1 MDRRQ
6 ALAPGSKLIF
16 STKTGFEQYTI
27 LREIGRGG
35 SCIVYDATYSDTL
48 DNSKTVRIKECYP
61 HAVKVI
67 RLQDNSLQVD
77 QRDAERFTQR
87 KKYFRDAY
95 QLQHDL
101 FYSDSLM
108 NSITNTLNIHEAYG
122 TLYTVSTCIDSETLA
137 DHTCRSIHECIA
149 LSHSIS
155 LALQKIHQKGY
166 LYLDLKPE
174 NILTIRGTTE
184 LVHLFDFDSPVL
196 MSDLDKAV
204 QTGDYSFVRISYS
217 RGFASL
223 EQATGKFH
231 LLTESSDVYS
241 LGAILFW
248 LLWGR
253 VPTAFDCEPDNEY
266 NYEQMK
272 LPSDRYQDKLF
283 RALTDF
289 FHHTL
294 ASYPGDRYQHMEDA
308 SAQLEMMSALSNEME
323 PWLIS
328 TPLQLPA
335 FYVGRFSDQQALHA
349 LLHTP
354 GHQLFSLSGMGG
366 IGKSSMVR
374 VYLAAHRNEYDAVVW
389 MYDQGKGADIV
400 ADDTVVRV
408 NTVEKMKEESLP
420 DYLSRKTGRLR
431 DIVLTQHAL
440 AVVDNVEP
448 EHINDLQPLLEIG
461 WDLLFISREALPEG
475 FCPSLR
481 LAEMQSDELSDLFV
495 RYSHVELQTDQD
507 REDLALIIN
516 AISGHTLTVELLARQ
531 IARSYLSLHEAAQ
544 LVAHSGLKDLP
555 ADSIDYVRDS
565 RVQRIPLTAIL
576 DQLVELDH
584 FTDTEKQIMK
594 VLSLFDYQ
602 GIQIDLLRTL
612 LDSPDLTVINELESC
627 GWLTVNRKQVMLH
640 PLMLEYIRTWSWD
653 ENGIRG
659 ADTAM
664 KNLYQMIKPESGQ
677 TDADKQYVRN
687 YSELAKLLSVA
698 EQLIANTDYVS
709 APKQKLK
716 YRVLMDAPVDQDESV
731 LDRMLELLDNPV
743 FLDDGRILRIY
754 EWTAFLLNRLGRFP
768 EAFAQLEKMNDYLS
782 NHRSTFY
789 RSLYHRAMA
798 TVLHDS
804 DMYGNQAE
812 CQKHEDNAIFTA
824 RVSRHPEAKV
834 HLAACLLDKAQNLI
848 SVDMDDEQAWNLLQ
862 EAKRIVLRYTGEFE
876 DERYLYY
883 CISAMYAAKHNNIQ
897 EAEQQLAQATRIADL
912 GRDSDL
918 AYIDHLVDQ
927 AAWIYRAMGRYD
939 KAADVLK
946 EAVEICAQ
954 HADIKRYYYVMISTW
969 IFLDEIYNDAGEKEL
984 SDKAADEVRRLIHES
999 PWPIAEDDPLFMR

>member
-1 MDRRQ
+1 MDRRK
-6 ALAPGSKLIF
+6 ALVPGSKLTF
-16 STKTGFEQYTI
+16 SMNTGSEQYTI

-35 SCIVYDATYSDTL
+35 SCIVYDASYSDNL
-48 DNSKTVRIKECYP
+48 DNPKTVRIKECYP
-61 HAVKVI
+61 HAVKVT
-67 RLQDNSLQVD
+67 RVSDNSLQVD
-77 QRDAERFTQR
+77 QRDTERFAQR

-95 QLQHDL
+95 QLQHEL

-108 NSITNTLNIHEAYG
+108 NSITNSLNIHEAYG
-122 TLYTVSTCIDSETLA
+122 TLYTVSSCMDSETLA

-174 NILTIRGTTE
+174 NVLTIRDTTQ
-184 LVHLFDFDSPVL
+184 LVQLFDFDSPVL
-196 MSDLDKAV
+196 MSDLDKAI

-223 EQATGKFH
+223 EQATGKFNQ
-231 LLTESSDVYS
+231 LTESSDIYS
-241 LGAILFW
+241 LGAVLFW
-248 LLWGR
+248 LFWGR
-253 VPTAFDCEPDNEY
+253 VPTAFDCEPDVKFD
-266 NYEQMK
+266 YEQMK
-272 LPSDRYQDKLF
+272 FPSDRYQDRLF
-283 RALTDF
+283 RAMTDF

-294 ASYPGDRYQHMEDA
+294 ANYPGDRYQHMEDA
-308 SAQLEMMSALSNEME
+308 SAQLEVMSALSNEME

-328 TPLQLPA
+328 TPVQSPV
-335 FYVGRFSDQQALHA
+335 FFVGRSADQQALHD

-354 GHQLFSLSGMGG
+354 GHKLFSLSGMGG
-366 IGKSSMVR
+366 IGKSSLVR
-374 VYLAAHRNEYDAVVW
+374 AYLATHQNDYDAVVW
-389 MYDQGKGADIV
+389 MYDQDKGADIV
-400 ADDTVVRV
+400 ADDTAVRV

-431 DIVLTQHAL
+431 DIISNQHVLAII
-440 AVVDNVEP
+440 DNVEP
-448 EHINDLQPLLEIG
+448 DHINDLQPLSEIG

-475 FCPSLR
+475 LCPALR
-481 LAEMQSDELSDLFV
+481 LAEMRLDELTDLFV

-516 AISGHTLTVELLARQ
+516 AVFGHTLTVELLARQ
-531 IARSYLSLHEAAQ
+531 IAKSYLSLHEAAQ
-544 LVAHSGLKDLP
+544 LMEQSGLKNLP
-555 ADSIDYVRDS
+555 ANRIDYIRDS

-576 DQLVELDH
+576 DQLVELDQ

-602 GIQIDLLRTL
+602 GIQINLLRIL
-612 LDSPDLTVINELESC
+612 LNSPDLAVINELESC
-627 GWLTVNRKQVMLH
+627 GWLKVDHKQVMLH

-653 ENGIRG
+653 ENSIRG

-664 KNLYQMIKPESGQ
+664 KNLYQLIKPESGQ
-677 TDADKQYVRN
+677 ADADKQYVRD
-687 YSELAKLLSVA
+687 YSELAKLLFFA
-698 EQLIANTDYVS
+698 EQLISNTDYIS

-716 YRVLMDAPVDQDESV
+716 YRVLMDLPVDQDESV
-731 LDRMLELLDNPV
+731 LSGMLEMLDNPV
-743 FLDDGRILRIY
+743 FLDDGRILRMY

-768 EAFAQLEKMNDYLS
+768 EALAQLEKMNDYLS
-782 NHRSTFY
+782 THRSTFY

-804 DMYGNQAE
+804 DMYGNQTE

-824 RVSRHPEAKV
+824 RVSRHPEAKI

-848 SVDMDDEQAWNLLQ
+848 SVDIDDEQVWDLLQ
-862 EAKRIVLRYTGEFE
+862 EAKQIVLRYTGEFE

-883 CISAMYAAKHNNIQ
+883 CISAMHVAKHGNIE

-939 KAADVLK
+939 KAVEALK
-946 EAVEICAQ
+946 EAIEICAQ
-954 HADIKRYYYVMISTW
+954 HTDMNRYYRVMISTW
-969 IFLDEIYNDAGEKEL
+969 SFLDEIYDEAGEKEL
-984 SDKAADEVRRLIHES
+984 SEKAAAEVRRLIRES
-999 PWPIAEDDPLFMR
+999 PWPIAEDDPIFMR

>member
-6 ALAPGSKLIF
+6 ALVPGSKLMF
-16 STKTGFEQYTI
+16 STKTGSEQYTI
-27 LREIGRGG
+27 LCEIGRGG
-35 SCIVYDATYSDTL
+35 SCIVYDASYSDNL

-61 HAVKVI
+61 HAFRI
-67 RLQDNSLQVD
+67 TRLPDNSLQAE
-77 QRDAERFTQR
+77 QRDAERFAQR
-87 KKYFRDAY
+87 KKYIRDAY

-122 TLYTVSTCIDSETLA
+122 TVYIVSAGMDSETLA
-137 DHTCRSIHECIA
+137 DHTCESIHECIA
-149 LSHSIS
+149 LTHSIS
-155 LALQKIHQKGY
+155 LVLQKIHQKGY

-184 LVHLFDFDSPVL
+184 LVQLFDFNSPVL
-196 MSDLDKAV
+196 LSDLSKAI
-204 QTGDYSFVRISYS
+204 QAGDDSFIRISYS

-231 LLTESSDVYS
+231 QLTECSDVYS
-241 LGAILFW
+241 LGAVLFW
-248 LLWGR
+248 MLWGR
-253 VPTAFDCEPDNEY
+253 TPTAFDCEPDAEFD
-266 NYEQMK
+266 YEQMK
-272 LPSDRYQDKLF
+272 FPPDRYRDRLF
-283 RALTDF
+283 CALTDF

-308 SAQLEMMSALSNEME
+308 SVQLEKLSALSNEME

-328 TPLQLPA
+328 TPVQIPA
-335 FYVGRFSDQQALHA
+335 FFVGRSSDQEALHD

-366 IGKSSMVR
+366 IGKSSLVR
-374 VYLAAHRNEYDAVVW
+374 VYLAAHRNDYDAVVW
-389 MYDQGKGADIV
+389 MYDQGKGADII
-400 ADDTVVRV
+400 ADDTAVRI
-408 NTVEKMKEESLP
+408 NTVERMKEESIS
-420 DYLSRKTGRLR
+420 DYLDRKTSRLR
-431 DIVLTQHAL
+431 DIVSTQHIL

-448 EHINDLQPLLEIG
+448 DHINDLQLLSEIG
-461 WDLLFISREALPEG
+461 WDLLFISREDLPEG
-475 FCPSLR
+475 FSPSLR
-481 LAEMQSDELSDLFV
+481 LAEMQSDELSDLFI

-516 AISGHTLTVELLARQ
+516 AVSGHTLTVELLARQ
-531 IARSYLSLHEAAQ
+531 IAKSYLSLHEAAQ

-612 LDSPDLTVINELESC
+612 LNSPNLAVISELESC
-627 GWLTVNRKQVMLH
+627 GWLSVNHKQVMLH

-664 KNLYQMIKPESGQ
+664 KNLYLLIKPESGQ
-677 TDADKQYVRN
+677 ADADKQYVRN
-687 YSELAKLLSVA
+687 YSELVKLLFVA
-698 EQLIANTDYVS
+698 EQLIANTDYIS

-716 YRVLMDAPVDQDESV
+716 YRVLMDAPVDQDESA
-731 LDRMLELLDNPV
+731 LDRMLKLLDNPV
-743 FLDDGRILRIY
+743 FLDDGRILRMY
-754 EWTAFLLNRLGRFP
+754 EWTAFMLNRLGRFP
-768 EAFAQLEKMNDYLS
+768 EAFAQLEKMKAYLS
-782 NHRSTFY
+782 THRSTFY
-789 RSLYHRAMA
+789 LSLYHRAMA
-798 TVLHDS
+798 TVQHDS

-812 CQKHEDNAIFTA
+812 CQKHEDSAIFTA

-848 SVDMDDEQAWNLLQ
+848 SMNIDDEQAWSLLQ
-862 EAKRIVLRYTGEFE
+862 EAKKIVFRYTGEFE

-883 CISAMYAAKHNNIQ
+883 CISAMYAAKHGNI
-897 EAEQQLAQATRIADL
+897 EETEQQLAQATRIADL

-918 AYIDHLVDQ
+918 SYVDHLVDQ
-927 AAWIYRAMGRYD
+927 AAWIYRAMGRHD
-939 KAADVLK
+939 KAADALN
-946 EAVEICAQ
+946 EAIGICAQ

-969 IFLDEIYNDAGEKEL
+969 IFLDEIYDDVGEKEL
-984 SDKAADEVRRLIHES
+984 SEKAADEASRLIRES
-999 PWPIAEDDPLFMR
+999 PWPIAEDDPIYMR